1 MLRTWG
7 VVSAAVF
14 KPMGVSKAALL
25 TLELDLRSAKIGYEM
40 RGVEWTTI
48 DMDVGERGLQQG
60 GRVGD
65 PSSNALIYAGCILE
79 GGVKEAGS
87 DKSRSNSLD
96 IQAPGIS
103 RRLLLSP
110 EAMVRM
116 VGSIPPLAEEMGWWW

>member
-1 MLRTWG
+1 M
-7 VVSAAVF
+7 
-14 KPMGVSKAALL
+14 SKVALL
-25 TLELDLRSAKIGYEM
+25 TLGLGLRSAEIGYEV

-48 DMDVGERGLQQG
+48 DMDVDVDVGERGSQQG

-65 PSSNALIYAGCILE
+65 SSGDALIYVGCILE
-79 GGVKEAGS
+79 GGVREAGS

-110 EAMVRM
+110 EAMVRIA
-116 VGSIPPLAEEMGWWW
+116 GSIPPLAEGTGWWW